1 MTKPT
6 VVLVVDRS
14 ELKSVLGF
22 VFLNRESA
30 IRRFNQIVESVTDTD
45 YDVLIFDVYDTPD
58 DIEFDEI
65 IRNTYL

>member
-1 MTKPT
+1 MTKLI

-14 ELKSVLGF
+14 ELRTVLGF
-22 VFLNRESA
+22 VFLDRRSA
-30 IRRFNQIVESVTDTD
+30 IRRFNQIAESMTDAD

>member
-1 MTKPT
+1 
-6 VVLVVDRS
+6 
-14 ELKSVLGF
+14 
-22 VFLNRESA
+22 
-30 IRRFNQIVESVTDTD
+30 VTDTD